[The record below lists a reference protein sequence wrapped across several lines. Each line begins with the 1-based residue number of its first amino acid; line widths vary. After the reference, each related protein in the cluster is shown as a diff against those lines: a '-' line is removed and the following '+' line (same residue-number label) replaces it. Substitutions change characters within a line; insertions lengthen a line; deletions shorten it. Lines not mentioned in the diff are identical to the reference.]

1 MPSRDPPQ
9 PKPGLLQR
17 AQSMMAMRGYSP
29 RTSAVYR
36 NWMVRFVRFH
46 SGRHPRVMGRD
57 EVLRFLAWL
66 REERHVSGSTQTQAL
81 SALLFLYRD
90 VLDQPLALAG
100 RIPRARKP
108 ERLPVVLTPREVS
121 AVLGELHGVRRLVG
135 LLLYGSGLRL
145 MECLTLR
152 VKDLDL
158 ERCEIVVRRGKG
170 AKDRVTTLGAAVVP
184 ALRSHLAAVR
194 RLYERD
200 LAAGGGS
207 VGLPDALARKYPSAG
222 RSWPWQWVFPA
233 SRRYLDPVSGR
244 AVRHHMHGTA
254 MQRAMA
260 VAVGR
265 AGIAKRASCHTLRH
279 SFATH
284 LLAAGSD
291 IRTVQE
297 LLGHR
302 DVSTTMRYTHVLN
315 RGGLGVRSP
324 VDVLVGGFAVFPD

>member
-1 MPSRDPPQ
+1 MDSEALLRH
-9 PKPGLLQR
+9 KTGLLQR
-17 AQSMMAMRGYSP
+17 AQSIMALRGYSL
-29 RTSAVYR
+29 RTSAAYR
-36 NWMVRFVRFH
+36 HWIIRYVRFH
-46 SGRHPRVMGRD
+46 GGRHPRVMGRE
-57 EVLRFLAWL
+57 EVLAFLAWL
-66 REERHVSGSTQTQAL
+66 REARHVAGSTQTQAL

-90 VLDQPLALAG
+90 VLDQPLPLAG
-100 RIPRARKP
+100 RLPRPRKP
-108 ERLPVVLTPREVS
+108 ERLPVVLTPSEVA
-121 AVLGELHGVRRLVG
+121 AVLGELRGVRRLVG

-145 MECLTLR
+145 TECLTLR

-170 AKDRVTTLGAAVVP
+170 GKDRVTTLGASVVP
-184 ALRSHLAAVR
+184 ALQRHLVAVQ
-194 RLYERD
+194 RLHARD

-207 VGLPDALARKYPSAG
+207 VVVPDALVRKYPRAPT
-222 RSWPWQWVFPA
+222 SWGWQWVFPA
-233 SRRYLDPVSGR
+233 SRRYMDPVRGR
-244 AVRHHMHGTA
+244 VVRHHLHATA
-254 MQRAMA
+254 MQRAMVAA
-260 VAVGR
+260 VRR

-284 LLAAGSD
+284 LLVAGSD

-324 VDVLVGGFAVFPD
+324 VDLLAGSRAVFPD